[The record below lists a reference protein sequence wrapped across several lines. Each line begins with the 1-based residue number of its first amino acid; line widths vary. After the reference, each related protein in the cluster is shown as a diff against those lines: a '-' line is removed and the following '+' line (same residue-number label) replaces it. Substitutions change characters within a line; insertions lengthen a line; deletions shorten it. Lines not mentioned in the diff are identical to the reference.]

1 MVSGELSTID
11 DGGAVEKCS
20 DKEEEENADQV
31 FENSSHLLTH
41 ARARLLVCEIVSE
54 RGVYWTFIQ
63 LRGRTRVVGVI
74 VIEFDGNLCCYGT
87 KKKSRLAL
95 PSGRWANFRYVSRV

>member
-31 FENSSHLLTH
+31 FENSSHLLTR
-41 ARARLLVCEIVSE
+41 ARARLHPVC
-54 RGVYWTFIQ
+54 F
-63 LRGRTRVVGVI
+63 
-74 VIEFDGNLCCYGT
+74 LCV
-87 KKKSRLAL
+87 KL
-95 PSGRWANFRYVSRV
+95 

>member
-20 DKEEEENADQV
+20 DKEEENADQV
-31 FENSSHLLTH
+31 FDNSSHSLNPPC
-41 ARARLLVCEIVSE
+41 VFFGCEIVSE

-63 LRGRTRVVGVI
+63 LRGRTRVVGVSS
-74 VIEFDGNLCCYGT
+74 N
-87 KKKSRLAL
+87 
-95 PSGRWANFRYVSRV
+95 

>member
-31 FENSSHLLTH
+31 FDNSSHLLTR
-41 ARARLLVCEIVSE
+41 ARALGS
-54 RGVYWTFIQ
+54 
-63 LRGRTRVVGVI
+63 
-74 VIEFDGNLCCYGT
+74 LCV
-87 KKKSRLAL
+87 KL
-95 PSGRWANFRYVSRV
+95 